1 MTKGQIFSHKML
13 ENFRKRVYDINK
25 IFDAVLTINGMES
38 KIIFSSRKKVY
49 YG

>member
-1 MTKGQIFSHKML
+1 ML
-13 ENFRKRVYDINK
+13 ENIEKRVYHISK
-25 IFDAVLTINGMES
+25 IFDAVLAINGIIC

>member
-1 MTKGQIFSHKML
+1 MLKRLIFSRKML
-13 ENFRKRVYDINK
+13 ENIEKRVYDIYK
-25 IFDAVLTINGMES
+25 IFGAVLAINGTRS